1 MSDQREIVS
10 DQREV
15 VVRDGGSGAGVILGV
30 ILLLVLIAVG
40 WYFLLG
46 PGTATGPG
54 SLDINVQLPSA
65 IPSLPAAS

>member
-1 MSDQREIVS
+1 MP

-15 VVRDGGSGAGVILGV
+15 VVKEGGSGAGVLLGV

-40 WYFLLG
+40 WYFLFG
-46 PGTATGPG
+46 PGTAPGPG

-65 IPSLPAAS
+65 IPAAS